1 MVKTSTS
8 VELAPIE
15 RLAQKVKVLVA
26 LLERT
31 RAEQACIVADN
42 ERLSRELDAVGAKLS
57 EAEHVNAEMTTLRAE
72 REQIQTRVS
81 EMLDQLEA
89 VSL

>member
-15 RLAQKVKVLVA
+15 RLANKVKLLVT

-31 RAEQACIVADN
+31 RAEQARTVADN
-42 ERLSRELDAVGAKLS
+42 ERLSRELDAVSTRLS

-72 REQIQTRVS
+72 REQIRTRVS

>member
-15 RLAQKVKVLVA
+15 RLAQKVKFLVA

-31 RAEQACIVADN
+31 RAEQARTVADN
-42 ERLSRELDAVGAKLS
+42 ERLSRELDAVSARLS
-57 EAEHVNAEMTTLRAE
+57 EAEHVNAEMTTFRAE

>member
-1 MVKTSTS
+1 MVETSTS
-8 VELAPIE
+8 VELASIE
-15 RLAQKVKVLVA
+15 RLAQKVKLLVA

-31 RAEQACIVADN
+31 RVEQARTVADN
-42 ERLSRELDAVGAKLS
+42 ERLSRELDAVRTRLS
-57 EAEHVNAEMTTLRAE
+57 EAEHVNTEMTTLRAE
-72 REQIQTRVS
+72 REQIRTHVS